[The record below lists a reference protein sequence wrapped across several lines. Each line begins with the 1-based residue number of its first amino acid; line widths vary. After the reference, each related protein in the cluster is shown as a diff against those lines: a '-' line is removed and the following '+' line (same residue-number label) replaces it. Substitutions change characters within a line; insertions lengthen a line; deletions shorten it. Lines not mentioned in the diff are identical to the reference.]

1 MTSFTERRQRVTD
14 TSGMLVFLEITA
26 PSFSGPLQAVN
37 DTKNWISNG
46 IEFIGV
52 PFGFKL
58 PDDKNDDASRTQ
70 LVMDNVGR
78 SMTEEL
84 ESLQPNEVVMC
95 KLMISDRADPNTIER
110 TFFLPLTQ
118 VSVSGTT
125 ATAQAGVDFL
135 MRQQAVRLRANPHTV
150 PGIF

>member
-1 MTSFTERRQRVTD
+1 MTFTERKQRVTD
-14 TSGMLVFLEITA
+14 PSGLLVFLEITA
-26 PSFSGPLQAVN
+26 PSFSGPLQMVN

-46 IEFIGV
+46 VEFIGV
-52 PFGFKL
+52 PFGFRL
-58 PDDKNDDASRTQ
+58 PDDKNDDAPRAQ

-84 ESLQPNEVVMC
+84 ETLMPNEVVMC
-95 KLMISDRADPNTIER
+95 KLMVSDRANPNAIER

-118 VSVSGTT
+118 VSVSGVT

-135 MRQQAVRLRANPHTV
+135 MRQQAVRLRANPHTT